1 MFLYNYKMDQKKK
14 IQLYIGQI
22 ESIHAKNPNLKFQRM
37 NDFEGYEKFMSE
49 SLPRFKE
56 DYKTLFKLAIR
67 EFDIP
72 GFQNKLGHF
81 LNITQS
87 VINGKRTLEDATTQ
101 VAKEQYNEYVAPIV
115 PAADAAEPNK

>member
-1 MFLYNYKMDQKKK
+1 MDQKKK

-22 ESIHAKNPNLKFQRM
+22 ESIHSKNPTLKIQRM
-37 NDFEGYEKFMSE
+37 NDFEGYEAHMAE
-49 SLPRFKE
+49 QLPRFKE

-101 VAKEQYNEYVAPIV
+101 VATEQYNEYVAPIV
-115 PAADAAEPNK
+115 PAADAAANK